1 MTIASNK
8 TLNEKQ
14 IKVIELYVEGEL
26 PVTEICELVQVPR
39 STFYEWKKNNKVFKE
54 TLEEAIELKVNEAK
68 QRIRIGVNKYINRL
82 EKLQESGKNEQ
93 AIVNAIKSLL
103 TLGELD
109 PSFKQE
115 VTINKDESES
125 KNYLLDMLKKEKE

>member
-109 PSFKQE
+109 PSFKQDI
-115 VTINKDESES
+115 TINKDESES